1 MAFGAILGAVCA
13 AVMMAGGSDVSKATV
28 DDLKWMSGSWECAIW
43 GGTFEENWSK
53 PRAGTMVGSGRHM
66 EGTKTA
72 FMEFMSIE
80 PSNGVLTMWMLL
92 GSPSS
97 GDKKGIPFKLV
108 SYEAGVATFENKA
121 NDFPSQI
128 IYSKTKDGMKC
139 RIQGTQNGKAA
150 HEDFN
155 FKRA

>member
-1 MAFGAILGAVCA
+1 MALGGILGAALAV
-13 AVMMAGGSDVSKATV
+13 VMMAGGSDVSMTTV
-28 DDLKWMSGSWECAIW
+28 DDLKWMSGTWECSIW
-43 GGTFEENWSK
+43 GGTFEESWSK

-66 EGTKTA
+66 EGTTTG

-92 GSPSS
+92 GSPSA
-97 GDKKGIPFKLV
+97 GDKKGVPFKLV
-108 SYEAGVATFENKA
+108 SLTDGIATFENKK

-128 IYSKTKDGMKC
+128 IYSKTKTGMKC

-150 HEDFN
+150 HEDFD
-155 FKRA
+155 FKRT